1 MRQRPRP
8 MKLDETHKKKKQQT
22 VNAPPCRQHG
32 WHGRQ
37 KNGLRKNG
45 WRRRNKQRLGRRKKL
60 SCRECSQPAD
70 AAPRQAKRKSQAEKN
85 KARNKRRREL
95 RQEAR
100 QSQDPEARGKIG
112 RARDARRVADANA
125 RSGSHAWPPWRK
137 TGKGKPR
144 AQLRPQE
151 KKKESKERKKEKKGR
166 KKKERKGSTKKEEFG
181 ESLTHH

>member
-1 MRQRPRP
+1 M
-8 MKLDETHKKKKQQT
+8 
-22 VNAPPCRQHG
+22 
-32 WHGRQ
+32 
-37 KNGLRKNG
+37 
-45 WRRRNKQRLGRRKKL
+45 
-60 SCRECSQPAD
+60 
-70 AAPRQAKRKSQAEKN
+70 
-85 KARNKRRREL
+85 

-112 RARDARRVADANA
+112 RARDARCVADANA

-151 KKKESKERKKEKKGR
+151 KKKESEERK